1 MSSLK
6 FIHQK
11 LEKTLNDGKKTN
23 HEEEVFHGS
32 KGLTIKYFHK
42 EDDTSTKISV
52 YEKDGKYFMKTAIK
66 KDKDA
71 EPKKEEVEIPKSDLS
86 KELAKHKELKFALD
100 YVKTQKG
107 GASKKSTI
115 KKKSSKKS
123 TIKKSSKK
131 TKKSSKK

>member
-42 EDDTSTKISV
+42 EDDKSTKISV
-52 YEKDGKYFMKTAIK
+52 YEKDGKYFMKTAVK
-66 KDKDA
+66 KDKDS
-71 EPKKEEVEIPKSDLS
+71 EPKKEEVEILKADLA

-100 YVKTQKG
+100 YIKTQKG
-107 GASKKSTI
+107 GASK
-115 KKKSSKKS
+115 KKS

-131 TKKSSKK
+131 STRKTKKSSKK